1 MIKRRIKHILYTDV
15 LYEPIEI
22 ASFISAITS
31 FIGFVALVIY
41 IEITQHTL
49 VLSIAFTR
57 EIVTLTNL
65 NALCFIL
72 TVLCAI
78 IFTVF
83 HISDLFEYMH
93 KLFFIGAFLSVIG
106 FITTAYLL

>member
-1 MIKRRIKHILYTDV
+1 MIKRIIYTDV

-41 IEITQHTL
+41 TEITQQT
-49 VLSIAFTR
+49 VALSITFTH

-65 NALCFIL
+65 NALCFML
-72 TVLCAI
+72 AALCAV
-78 IFTVF
+78 IFTVL
-83 HISDLFEYMH
+83 HISELFEYMH

-106 FITTAYLL
+106 FIATAYLL